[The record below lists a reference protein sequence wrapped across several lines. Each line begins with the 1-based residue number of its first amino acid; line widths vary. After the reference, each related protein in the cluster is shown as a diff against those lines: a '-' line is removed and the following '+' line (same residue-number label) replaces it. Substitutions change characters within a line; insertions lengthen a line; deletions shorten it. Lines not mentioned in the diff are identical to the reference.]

1 MALPP
6 LLDERPPSHQK
17 LIPIVGPILG
27 GVITGIALGISE
39 PVWLVVNLVMILG
52 GIAAGFDHLG
62 AAEGAKRGLLG
73 GFLFGC
79 AVVLTDAV
87 TGWDRAA
94 KLPDPAILLVVVTTV
109 VSIGLGAAGGA
120 LRARAQA
127 RAVASEPVASEPAA
141 SEPVL

>member
-6 LLDERPPSHQK
+6 LLDERPSSHQK

-27 GVITGIALGISE
+27 GAITGIALGISE
-39 PVWLVVNLVMILG
+39 GVWLVANIIMILG
-52 GIAAGFDHLG
+52 GVMAGFDHLG
-62 AAEGAKRGLLG
+62 AAAGARRGLFG
-73 GFLFGC
+73 GFVFGL
-79 AVVLTDAV
+79 ALLATHEIA
-87 TGWDRAA
+87 GLEAEA

-127 RAVASEPVASEPAA
+127 RAVASEPVAAEPAA